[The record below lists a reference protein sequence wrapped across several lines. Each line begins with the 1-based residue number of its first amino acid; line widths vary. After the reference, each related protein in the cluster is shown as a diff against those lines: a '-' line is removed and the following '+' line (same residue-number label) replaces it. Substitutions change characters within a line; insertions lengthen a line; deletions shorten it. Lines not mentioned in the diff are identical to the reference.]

1 MIDTSTCEIVYFVRR
16 SDVALGY
23 YPHSEP
29 VVLIDAA
36 LAHRYVGLRELE
48 VIDAPDRPENA
59 PPVSEALPVFAV
71 DQREAAIYEAARPA
85 TMVRDLRRHGIWD
98 ELAVASAPTVAAAQ

>member
-1 MIDTSTCEIVYFVRR
+1 MADAAIYDTVFFVRR
-16 SDVALGY
+16 SDVALGH
-23 YPHSEP
+23 YPLSEP

-48 VIDAPDRPENA
+48 VIDAPDRPEDA
-59 PPVSEALPVFAV
+59 PPIGEARPVFAV

-85 TMVRDLRRHGIWD
+85 TIFRDLRRHGVWD
-98 ELAVASAPTVAAAQ
+98 ELSAAASQTVGVAH